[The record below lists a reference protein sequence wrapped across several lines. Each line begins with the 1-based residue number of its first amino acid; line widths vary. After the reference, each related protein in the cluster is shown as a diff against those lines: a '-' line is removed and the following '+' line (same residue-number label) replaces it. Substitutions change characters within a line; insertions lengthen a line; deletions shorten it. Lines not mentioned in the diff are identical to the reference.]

1 MHKLVS
7 ARHSEPVSLLESARR
22 TDETSWYRRTS
33 EPDLKSEFHPSP
45 AGPITDGDTTGGR
58 PVPHIGAGRT
68 RQTIRLGMDIGGT
81 FFKGQ
86 REAGEVFSMNTRFDP
101 RPVVIVSHP
110 DHIKSLVTQPDLAP
124 SVTGES
130 PIRPIVGLSVLTA
143 NGAHHRRQRKLL
155 MPPFHGEAIA
165 AYREQIRAATT
176 RELDG
181 WSTGTPFALAPA
193 AQAITLDVIM
203 AGIFGIEGELTDAE
217 AKLRERVLWLLRM
230 SMSRLALIGELI
242 NAGRQE
248 PVGLLK
254 WALVSVDRAIYAVIA
269 QRRDEHVPGE
279 RNDILS
285 LLLDARDEEGQ
296 GLTDEELRN
305 ELLTLVLA
313 GHETTANTI
322 AWAFER
328 LLRHPDAYDRL
339 RDAVRSGDGADQ
351 DANGYIEATIH
362 EAMRVRP
369 VVPIIG
375 RRATVPWQFGDIV
388 ASPGS
393 RILVG
398 IILTHHRPDVYPD
411 PFRFNPDRFLGLK
424 PSTSE
429 WLSFGGGNRRC
440 LGAAL
445 AMEEMRIVL
454 GEIARRTDL
463 VVTDETPERPTHRNV
478 TMIPGQGGRV
488 IAKSVTA

>member
-1 MHKLVS
+1 M
-7 ARHSEPVSLLESARR
+7 SLLEHASR
-22 TDETSWYRRTS
+22 TTATPWYLRSS
-33 EPDLKSEFHPSP
+33 EPGLRADFVPSP
-45 AGPITDGDTTGGR
+45 AGPVDGEAPDR
-58 PVPHIGAGRT
+58 PVPHVGAGRT
-68 RQTIRLGMDIGGT
+68 LQTIRLGMDIGGT

-101 RPVVIVSHP
+101 RPVVVVSHP
-110 DHIKSLVTQPDLAP
+110 DHIKSLVTRPDLAP

-143 NGAHHRRQRKLL
+143 NGAHHRRQRRLL
-155 MPPFHGEAIA
+155 MPPFHGDAIT
-165 AYREQIRAATT
+165 AYREQIREATA

-203 AGIFGIEGELTDAE
+203 AGIFGIEGKLTDAE
-217 AKLRERVLWLLRM
+217 AHLRERVLWLLRM
-230 SMSRLALIGELI
+230 SMSRLALVGELI
-242 NAGRQE
+242 NAGRPE

-254 WALVSVDRAIYAVIA
+254 WALVSVDRALYAVIG
-269 QRRDEHVPGE
+269 QRRAEHVPGE

-328 LLRHPDAYDRL
+328 LVRHPAAYARL
-339 RDAVRSGDGADQ
+339 REAVRSDD
-351 DANGYIEATIH
+351 DEGYLDATIH

-369 VVPIIG
+369 VVPVIG
-375 RRATVPWQFGDIV
+375 RRATVPWQFGDVV
-388 ASPGS
+388 APKGS

-398 IILTHHRPDVYPD
+398 IILTHHRPDIYAD
-411 PFRFNPDRFLGLK
+411 PYRFNPDRFLGVK

-429 WLSFGGGNRRC
+429 WLPFGGGNRRC

-463 VVTDETPERPTHRNV
+463 VATDDAPERPAHRNV

-488 IAKSVTA
+488 MATSVTA

>member
-1 MHKLVS
+1 MSLLDNASRTATVPWYERS
-7 ARHSEPVSLLESARR
+7 SEPGLSADLE
-22 TDETSWYRRTS
+22 
-33 EPDLKSEFHPSP
+33 PSP
-45 AGPITDGDTTGGR
+45 AGPVTEGEPAGR
-58 PVPHIGAGRT
+58 PVPHVGAGRT
-68 RQTIRLGMDIGGT
+68 LQTIRLGMDIGGT
-81 FFKGQ
+81 FFKAQ
-86 REAGEVFSMNTRFDP
+86 REAGEVFSLNTRFDP
-101 RPVVIVSHP
+101 RPVVVVSHP

-143 NGAHHRRQRKLL
+143 NGAQHRRQRKLL
-155 MPPFHGEAIA
+155 MPPFHGDAIA
-165 AYREQIRAATT
+165 AYREQIREATA
-176 RELDG
+176 RELDS
-181 WSTGTPFALAPA
+181 WPTGTPFALAPA

-217 AKLRERVLWLLRM
+217 AHLRERILWLLRM
-230 SMSRLALIGELI
+230 SMTRVALVGELI

-248 PVGLLK
+248 PVGVLK
-254 WALVSVDRAIYAVIA
+254 WALASVDRAVYAVIR
-269 QRRDEHVPGE
+269 QRRAEHVPGE

-285 LLLDARDEEGQ
+285 LLLDARDDEGN

-328 LLRHPDAYDRL
+328 LLRHPEAYGRL
-339 RDAVRSGDGADQ
+339 RDAVRSDDDSADQ
-351 DANGYIEATIH
+351 GDYVDATIH

-369 VVPIIG
+369 VVPVIG
-375 RRATVPWQFGDIV
+375 RRATVPWQLGDVV
-388 ASPGS
+388 APKGS

-398 IILTHHRPDVYPD
+398 IVLTHHRPDVYPD
-411 PFRFNPDRFLGLK
+411 PFRFNPDRFLGVK

-429 WLSFGGGNRRC
+429 WLPFGGGNRRC

-454 GEIARRTDL
+454 AEIARRTDL
-463 VVTDETPERPTHRNV
+463 VVTDDTPERPAHRNV

-488 IAKSVTA
+488 VATSVTR

>member
-1 MHKLVS
+1 M
-7 ARHSEPVSLLESARR
+7 SLLERGTQA
-22 TDETSWYRRTS
+22 DAIPWFERTS
-33 EPDLKSEFHPSP
+33 EPDLVREFHPSP
-45 AGPITDGDTTGGR
+45 AGPITDGTSTGR
-58 PVPHIGAGRT
+58 TVPHVGAGRT
-68 RQTIRLGMDIGGT
+68 LQTIRLGMDIGGT
-81 FFKGQ
+81 LLKGQ
-86 REAGEVFSMNTRFDP
+86 REAGEVFSLNTRFDP

-143 NGAHHRRQRKLL
+143 NGAQHRRRRKLL

-165 AYREQIRAATT
+165 AYREQIRAATA

-181 WSTGTPFALAPA
+181 WPTGTPFALAPA

-203 AGIFGIEGELTDAE
+203 AGIFGIEGPMTDAE
-217 AKLRERVLWLLRM
+217 ASLRERILWLLRM

-254 WALVSVDRAIYAVIA
+254 WALTSVDRAVYGVIG
-269 QRRDEHVPGE
+269 QRRAAHVPGE

-285 LLLDARDEEGQ
+285 LLLDARDEEGH

-328 LLRHPDAYDRL
+328 LLRHPEAYDRL
-339 RDAVRSGDGADQ
+339 RDAVRSDQGADQ
-351 DANGYIEATIH
+351 DGDGYLDATIH

-375 RRATVPWQFGDIV
+375 RRATVPWQLGDVV
-388 ASPGS
+388 APQGA

-398 IILTHHRPDVYPD
+398 IILTHHRPDIYPD
-411 PFRFNPDRFLGLK
+411 PYRFDPGRFLGVK

-429 WLSFGGGNRRC
+429 WLPFGGGNRRC

-463 VVTDETPERPTHRNV
+463 VVTDDKPERPTHRNV

-488 IAKSVTA
+488 VATSVTA

>member
-1 MHKLVS
+1 
-7 ARHSEPVSLLESARR
+7 VSLLDSANR
-22 TDETSWYRRTS
+22 TDVIPWHLRTS
-33 EPDLKSEFHPSP
+33 DPSLASEFRPSP
-45 AGPITDGDTTGGR
+45 AGPIVDGQPTGGT
-58 PVPHIGAGRT
+58 VPRVGAGRT
-68 RQTIRLGMDIGGT
+68 LQTIRLGMDIGGT
-81 FFKGQ
+81 FFNGQ
-86 REAGEVFSMNTRFDP
+86 REAGEVFSLNTRFDP
-101 RPVVIVSHP
+101 RPVVVVSHP
-110 DHIKSLVTQPDLAP
+110 DHIKSLITQPDLAP

-143 NGAHHRRQRKLL
+143 TGAHHRRQRKLL
-155 MPPFHGEAIA
+155 MPPFHGESIA

-217 AKLRERVLWLLRM
+217 ARLRERVLWLLRM

-254 WALVSVDRAIYAVIA
+254 WALTSVDRAMYVVIR
-269 QRRDEHVPGE
+269 QRRAAHVPGE

-285 LLLDARDEEGQ
+285 LLLDAHDEEGQ

-328 LLRHPDAYDRL
+328 LLRHPESYGRL
-339 RDAVRSGDGADQ
+339 RDAVRSDDVSADQ
-351 DANGYIEATIH
+351 GGYLDATIH

-369 VVPIIG
+369 VVPVIG
-375 RRATVPWQFGDIV
+375 RRATVPWQLGDVV
-388 ASPGS
+388 APKDA

-398 IILTHHRPDVYPD
+398 IVLTHHRPDIYAD
-411 PFRFNPDRFLGLK
+411 PFRFNPDRFLGVK

-429 WLSFGGGNRRC
+429 WLPFGGGNRRC

-463 VVTDETPERPTHRNV
+463 VVTDEAPERPAHRNV

-488 IAKSVTA
+488 IATTVRA

>member
-1 MHKLVS
+1 M
-7 ARHSEPVSLLESARR
+7 SLLQSASR
-22 TDETSWYRRTS
+22 TDVTPWYFRTS
-33 EPDLKSEFHPSP
+33 EPGLTAESRPSP
-45 AGPITDGDTTGGR
+45 AGPITDGAPAGGT
-58 PVPHIGAGRT
+58 VPHVGAGRT
-68 RQTIRLGMDIGGT
+68 LQTIRLGLDIGGT
-81 FFKGQ
+81 FFKAQ
-86 REAGEVFSMNTRFDP
+86 REAGDVFSLNTRFDP
-101 RPVVIVSHP
+101 EPVVVVSHP
-110 DHIKSLVTQPDLAP
+110 DHIKSLMTQPDLAP
-124 SVTGES
+124 SVAGES

-143 NGAHHRRQRKLL
+143 TGAHHRRQRKLL

-165 AYREQIRAATT
+165 EYREQIRAATA

-181 WSTGTPFALAPA
+181 WSTGTPFALVPA

-203 AGIFGIEGELTDAE
+203 AGIFGIEGEMTDSE
-217 AKLRERVLWLLRM
+217 ARLRERVLWLLRM
-230 SMSRLALIGELI
+230 STSRLAMIGELI

-248 PVGLLK
+248 PVGMLK
-254 WALVSVDRAIYAVIA
+254 WALASVDRAIYTVIR
-269 QRRDEHVPGE
+269 QRRAAHVPGE

-285 LLLDARDEEGQ
+285 LLLDARDEQDQ

-328 LLRHPDAYDRL
+328 LVRHPEAYERL
-339 RDAVRSGDGADQ
+339 RDAVRSDDDG
-351 DANGYIEATIH
+351 GYLDATIH

-369 VVPIIG
+369 VVPVTG
-375 RRATVPWQFGDIV
+375 RRATVPWQLGDVV
-388 ASPGS
+388 APEGA

-398 IILTHHRPDVYPD
+398 IVLTHHRPDTYPD
-411 PFRFNPDRFLGLK
+411 PFRFNPDRFLGVK
-424 PSTSE
+424 PNTSE
-429 WLSFGGGNRRC
+429 WLPFGGGTRRC

-463 VVTDETPERPTHRNV
+463 KVAHEAPERPAHRNV
-478 TMIPGQGGRV
+478 TMIPAQGGRV
-488 IAKSVTA
+488 IATTVRS

>member
-1 MHKLVS
+1 M
-7 ARHSEPVSLLESARR
+7 SLLEHATRNDATPWFKR
-22 TDETSWYRRTS
+22 IS
-33 EPDLKSEFHPSP
+33 EPGLSAERQPSA
-45 AGPITDGDTTGGR
+45 AGPVDDEATGG
-58 PVPHIGAGRT
+58 PVPRVGVGRT

-86 REAGEVFSMNTRFDP
+86 REAGEVFSLNTRFDP
-101 RPVVIVSHP
+101 KPVVVVSHP
-110 DHIKSLVTQPDLAP
+110 DHIKSLFANPDLAP

-130 PIRPIVGLSVLTA
+130 PVRPIVGLSVLTTV
-143 NGAHHRRQRKLL
+143 GTHHRRQRKLL

-176 RELDG
+176 RELNG
-181 WSTGTPFALAPA
+181 WTTGTPFALAPA

-203 AGIFGIEGELTDAE
+203 AGIFGIEGEMTEAE
-217 AKLRERVLWLLRM
+217 AHLRERVLWLLRM
-230 SMSRLALIGELI
+230 SMTRVALVGELI
-242 NAGRQE
+242 NAGR
-248 PVGLLK
+248 PDPMGVLK
-254 WALVSVDRAIYAVIA
+254 WALGSVDRAMYAVIGH
-269 QRRDEHVPGE
+269 RRAEHVPGA

-285 LLLDARDEEGQ
+285 LLLDARDEDGE

-328 LLRHPDAYDRL
+328 LLRHPDSYDRL
-339 RDAVRSGDGADQ
+339 RDAVRSDD
-351 DANGYIEATIH
+351 DCGYLDATIH

-369 VVPIIG
+369 VVPVIG

-388 ASPGS
+388 ASKGS

-398 IILTHHRPDVYPD
+398 IVLTHHRPDVYPD
-411 PFRFNPDRFLGLK
+411 PYRFNPDRFLGVK

-429 WLSFGGGNRRC
+429 WLPFGGGNRRC

-463 VVTDETPERPTHRNV
+463 AVTDAAPERPKNRNV

-488 IAKSVTA
+488 IATTVRT

>member
-1 MHKLVS
+1 M
-7 ARHSEPVSLLESARR
+7 SLLENASRAATVPWYAR
-22 TDETSWYRRTS
+22 SS
-33 EPDLKSEFHPSP
+33 EPGLSEERQPSA
-45 AGPITDGDTTGGR
+45 AGPITDED
-58 PVPHIGAGRT
+58 PASLKSVPHIGAGRT
-68 RQTIRLGMDIGGT
+68 LQTIRLGNDIGRT
-81 FFKGQ
+81 FFKGH

-101 RPVVIVSHP
+101 NPVVVVSHP
-110 DHIKSLVTQPDLAP
+110 DHIKSLFANLDLAP

-130 PIRPIVGLSVLTA
+130 PVRPIVGLSVLTTV
-143 NGAHHRRQRKLL
+143 GTHHRRQRKLL

-165 AYREQIRAATT
+165 AYREQIREATA
-176 RELDG
+176 RELDS
-181 WSTGTPFALAPA
+181 WKTGTPFSIAPA

-203 AGIFGIEGELTDAE
+203 AGIFGIEGEMTEAE
-217 AKLRERVLWLLRM
+217 AHLRERVLWLLRM
-230 SMSRLALIGELI
+230 SMTRVALIGELI

-248 PVGLLK
+248 PVGVLR
-254 WALVSVDRAIYAVIA
+254 WALASVDRAMYSVIA
-269 QRRDEHVPGE
+269 QRRADHVPGA

-285 LLLDARDEEGQ
+285 LLLEARDEAGEA
-296 GLTDEELRN
+296 LTDEELRN

-328 LLRHPDAYDRL
+328 LLRYPETYDRL
-339 RDAVRSGDGADQ
+339 RDIVRSDDGDSADQGGADYL
-351 DANGYIEATIH
+351 DATIH
-362 EAMRVRP
+362 EVMRVRP

-375 RRATVPWQFGDIV
+375 RRATVPWQLGDVV
-388 ASPGS
+388 APQGA

-398 IILTHHRPDVYPD
+398 IVVTHHRPDVYPD
-411 PFRFNPDRFLGLK
+411 PFRFDPERFMGVK

-429 WLSFGGGNRRC
+429 WLPFGGGNRRC

-463 VVTDETPERPTHRNV
+463 AVTDDQPERPRHRNV
-478 TMIPGQGGRV
+478 TMIPGRGGRV
-488 IAKSVTA
+488 VATSVRS

>member
-1 MHKLVS
+1 M
-7 ARHSEPVSLLESARR
+7 SLLENVS
-22 TDETSWYRRTS
+22 RTS
-33 EPDLKSEFHPSP
+33 TVPWYARSSEPGLRVDFEPSP
-45 AGPITDGDTTGGR
+45 AGPVSDGEVPAVGVPPAQNAWGT
-58 PVPHIGAGRT
+58 VPHVGAGRT
-68 RQTIRLGMDIGGT
+68 LQTIRLGLDIGGT
-81 FFKGQ
+81 FFKAQ
-86 REAGEVFSMNTRFDP
+86 REAGEVFSLNTRFDP
-101 RPVVIVSHP
+101 RPVVVVSHP
-110 DHIKSLVTQPDLAP
+110 DHVKSLVSQPDLAP

-143 NGAHHRRQRKLL
+143 NGAQHRRRRKLL
-155 MPPFHGEAIA
+155 MPPFHGDAIA
-165 AYREQIRAATT
+165 AYREQIRAATA

-217 AKLRERVLWLLRM
+217 AHLRERILWLLRM
-230 SMSRLALIGELI
+230 SMSRLALVGELI

-248 PVGLLK
+248 PIGLLK
-254 WALVSVDRAIYAVIA
+254 WALTSVDRAMYAVIG
-269 QRRDEHVPGE
+269 QRRTDHVPGA

-285 LLLDARDEEGQ
+285 LLLDARDEQGQ

-328 LLRHPDAYDRL
+328 LLRHPDTYERL
-339 RDAVRSGDGADQ
+339 RDAVRSDNDSADQ
-351 DANGYIEATIH
+351 GGYLEATIH

-369 VVPIIG
+369 VVPVIG
-375 RRATVPWQFGDIV
+375 RRATVRWQFGDVV
-388 ASPGS
+388 ASKGS
-393 RILVG
+393 RILVA
-398 IILTHHRPDVYPD
+398 IVLTHHRPDIYPD
-411 PFRFNPDRFLGLK
+411 PYRFNPDRFLGVK

-429 WLSFGGGNRRC
+429 WLPFGGGSRRC

-463 VVTDETPERPTHRNV
+463 VVADSAPERPRNRNV

-488 IAKSVTA
+488 IATTVRR

>member
-1 MHKLVS
+1 M
-7 ARHSEPVSLLESARR
+7 SLLEHVTNSDAIPWF
-22 TDETSWYRRTS
+22 ERTS
-33 EPDLKSEFHPSP
+33 EPGLRAERQPSP
-45 AGPITDGDTTGGR
+45 AGPVDDVSGLR
-58 PVPHIGAGRT
+58 PVPHVGAGRT
-68 RQTIRLGMDIGGT
+68 LQTIRLGLDIGGT

-86 REAGEVFSMNTRFDP
+86 REAGEVFSLNTRFDP

-110 DHIKSLVTQPDLAP
+110 DHIKSLLTRPDLAP

-143 NGAHHRRQRKLL
+143 SGAQHRRQRKLL

-176 RELDG
+176 RELDR

-203 AGIFGIEGELTDAE
+203 AGIFGIEGESTEAE
-217 AKLRERVLWLLRM
+217 AHLRERVLWLLRM
-230 SMSRLALIGELI
+230 SMTRLALIGELI
-242 NAGRQE
+242 NAGRSE

-254 WALVSVDRAIYAVIA
+254 WALGSVDRAMYAVIA
-269 QRRDEHVPGE
+269 QRRAEHVPAE

-322 AWAFER
+322 AWTFER
-328 LLRHPDAYDRL
+328 LTRHPDAYDRL
-339 RDAVRSGDGADQ
+339 RDAVRSDGA
-351 DANGYIEATIH
+351 AGEGGGYLEATIH

-369 VVPIIG
+369 VVPVIG
-375 RRATVPWQFGDIV
+375 RRATLPWQLGGVV
-388 ASPGS
+388 APQGS

-398 IILTHHRPDVYPD
+398 IILTHHRPDIYPD
-411 PFRFNPDRFLGLK
+411 PFRFHPDRFLEIK

-429 WLSFGGGNRRC
+429 WLPFGGGNRRC
-440 LGAAL
+440 LGASL
-445 AMEEMRIVL
+445 AMEEMRIVV

-463 VVTDETPERPTHRNV
+463 AVTDDPPERPKHRNV
-478 TMIPGQGGRV
+478 TMIPGRGGRV
-488 IAKSVTA
+488 LATSVRR

>member
-1 MHKLVS
+1 M
-7 ARHSEPVSLLESARR
+7 SLLEHATRNDTPPWFERS
-22 TDETSWYRRTS
+22 S
-33 EPDLKSEFHPSP
+33 EPGLSADFEPSP
-45 AGPITDGDTTGGR
+45 AGPVSDEDAPGQ
-58 PVPHIGAGRT
+58 PVPHVGAGRT
-68 RQTIRLGMDIGGT
+68 LQTIRLGRDIGGT
-81 FFKGQ
+81 FFKAQ
-86 REAGEVFSMNTRFDP
+86 REAGEVFSLNTRFDP
-101 RPVVIVSHP
+101 RPVVVVSHP
-110 DHIKSLVTQPDLAP
+110 DHIKSLVSQPDLAP

-143 NGAHHRRQRKLL
+143 NGAQHRRRRKLL

-165 AYREQIRAATT
+165 AYREQIRAATA

-217 AKLRERVLWLLRM
+217 AHLRERVLWLLRM
-230 SMSRLALIGELI
+230 SMSRLALVGELI

-254 WALVSVDRAIYAVIA
+254 WALVSVDRAIYAVIG
-269 QRRDEHVPGE
+269 QRRKDHVPAE

-285 LLLDARDEEGQ
+285 LLLDARDEEGKS
-296 GLTDEELRN
+296 LTDEELRN

-328 LLRHPDAYDRL
+328 LLRNPDSYDRL
-339 RDAVRSGDGADQ
+339 RDAVRSDDDG
-351 DANGYIEATIH
+351 GYLDATIH

-369 VVPIIG
+369 VVPVIG
-375 RRATVPWQFGDIV
+375 RRATLPWQFGDVV
-388 ASPGS
+388 APKGA

-398 IILTHHRPDVYPD
+398 IVLTHHRPDVYPD
-411 PFRFNPDRFLGLK
+411 PFRFNPERFMDVK

-429 WLSFGGGNRRC
+429 WLPFGGGNRRC

-463 VVTDETPERPTHRNV
+463 AVTDDAPERPKHRNV

-488 IAKSVTA
+488 IATAVRR

>member
-1 MHKLVS
+1 
-7 ARHSEPVSLLESARR
+7 VSLLESTRR
-22 TDETSWYRRTS
+22 ADVTPWYLRTS
-33 EPDLKSEFHPSP
+33 EPDLTSEFRPSP
-45 AGPITDGDTTGGR
+45 AGPITDGQLTGR
-58 PVPHIGAGRT
+58 EVPHVGAGRT
-68 RQTIRLGMDIGGT
+68 LQTIRLGMDIGGT

-86 REAGEVFSMNTRFDP
+86 REAGEVFSLNTRFDP

-143 NGAHHRRQRKLL
+143 TGAQHRRQRKLL

-181 WSTGTPFALAPA
+181 WSTGTPFAIAPA

-217 AKLRERVLWLLRM
+217 ANLRERVLWLLRM
-230 SMSRLALIGELI
+230 SMSRLALVGELI

-254 WALVSVDRAIYAVIA
+254 WALSSVDRAMYAVIG
-269 QRRDEHVPGE
+269 QRRAEHVPGE

-285 LLLDARDEEGQ
+285 LLLDARDEDGQ

-328 LLRHPDAYDRL
+328 LVRHPEAYNRL
-339 RDAVRSGDGADQ
+339 RDAVRSDDDG
-351 DANGYIEATIH
+351 GYLDATIH

-369 VVPIIG
+369 VVPVIG
-375 RRATVPWQFGDIV
+375 RRATVPWQLGDVV
-388 ASPGS
+388 APQGS

-398 IILTHHRPDVYPD
+398 IILTHHRLDIYPD
-411 PFRFNPDRFLGLK
+411 PYLFNPDRFLNIK

-429 WLSFGGGNRRC
+429 WLPFGGGNRRC

-463 VVTDETPERPTHRNV
+463 VATDEAPERPANRNV
-478 TMIPGQGGRV
+478 TMIPRQGGRV
-488 IAKSVTA
+488 VATSVTV